1 MELSEKSKTRYA
13 EILRD
18 RLRKRMPEH
27 ADRIAALPDHRII
40 EMDQEHFQ
48 RKLESVK
55 VRHAPAKVYDADY
68 LIRLAVRRIRSKG

>member
-27 ADRIAALPDHRII
+27 ADRIAALPDDRII
-40 EMDQEHFQ
+40 EMDREHFQ
-48 RKLESVK
+48 RKLESVR

-68 LIRLAVRRIRSKG
+68 LIRLAVRKFKLER